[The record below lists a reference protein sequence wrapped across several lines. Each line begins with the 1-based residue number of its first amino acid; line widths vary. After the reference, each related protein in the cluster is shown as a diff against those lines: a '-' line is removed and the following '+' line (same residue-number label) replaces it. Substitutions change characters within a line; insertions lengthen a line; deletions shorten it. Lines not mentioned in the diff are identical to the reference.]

1 MGRQAQKF
9 KGGRSMKKNRGF
21 TLIEL
26 MITIAIVAIIAAI
39 AIPSYTDYVRKGRR
53 SQAVSELG
61 RLQMTLERWRAD
73 NASYGC
79 ASPCVGNGTYP
90 VASATLDYY
99 DIAISGASTTGYTL
113 TATPKGA
120 QSSDAC
126 ANFIITY
133 SNGTPVKSTST
144 GAERCW

>member
-1 MGRQAQKF
+1 
-9 KGGRSMKKNRGF
+9 MKKNRGF

-73 NASYGC
+73 NPSYANCAGAGC
-79 ASPCVGNGTYP
+79 GSGTYP
-90 VASATLDYY
+90 TATTLDHYTV
-99 DIAISGASTTGYTL
+99 AISGASATGYTL

-126 ANFIITY
+126 GNFIITY

>member
-1 MGRQAQKF
+1 
-9 KGGRSMKKNRGF
+9 MKKNRGF

-39 AIPSYTDYVRKGRR
+39 AVPSYTDYVRKGRR

-73 NASYGC
+73 NPSYANCAGTGC
-79 ASPCVGNGTYP
+79 GNGTYP
-90 VASATLDYY
+90 AASTLDHYTV
-99 DIAISGASTTGYTL
+99 AISGASATGYTL

-120 QSSDAC
+120 QASDAC
-126 ANFIITY
+126 GNFIITY

>member
-1 MGRQAQKF
+1 
-9 KGGRSMKKNRGF
+9 MKKNRGF

-39 AIPSYTDYVRKGRR
+39 AVPSYTDYVRKGRR

-73 NASYGC
+73 NPSYANCTGTGC
-79 ASPCVGNGTYP
+79 GNGTYP
-90 VASATLDYY
+90 AASTLDHYTV
-99 DIAISGASTTGYTL
+99 AISGASATGYTL

-120 QSSDAC
+120 QASDAC
-126 ANFIITY
+126 GNFIITY